1 MASKVLVL
9 CQHRELLKYNE
20 WVIITYYFDQVA
32 LLYDA
37 NDQCLTYCDMYLTG
51 ETTETRLYKIYID

>member
-9 CQHRELLKYNE
+9 CQHRELLKFNE

-32 LLYDA
+32 LPIVFRKLGQIKCVIRWRRIQ
-37 NDQCLTYCDMYLTG
+37 NRQL
-51 ETTETRLYKIYID
+51 